1 MTDRLTVDKPYG
13 QQPETRA
20 AAARYIVRHR
30 EDAGELLM
38 ALGLAHEGE
47 HRRTRDIHTVGQP
60 GDAHHTMPAAPA
72 RDAQSLAAGE
82 REGEQ

>member
-38 ALGLAHEGE
+38 ALGLAHDPQADRSSKQKAAAELGK
-47 HRRTRDIHTVGQP
+47 RRPIR
-60 GDAHHTMPAAPA
+60 GD
-72 RDAQSLAAGE
+72 Q
-82 REGEQ
+82 